1 MKVTVGEL
9 MVEAVIQ
16 VGEQETLGEAKE
28 KMSAHHIGAVPVV
41 NSEGVLVGI
50 ITADDLVSD
59 YPSTL
64 PVSRVMSAPVHT
76 LAPEADA
83 AQAARMMR
91 EHRHHHIVVVEG
103 TRVTGILSTFDL
115 LGLIEESAEQLDKD
129 LS

>member
-1 MKVTVGEL
+1 MRVTIGEL
-9 MVEAVIQ
+9 MVEAVVQI
-16 VGEQETLGEAKE
+16 GDEETLGEARE

-50 ITADDLVSD
+50 ITADDLVAD

-76 LAPEADA
+76 LPPDADA
-83 AQAARMMR
+83 TLAARMMR

-103 TRVTGILSTFDL
+103 TRVAGILSTFDL
-115 LGLIEESAEQLDKD
+115 LGLVEQSAEEEPTT
-129 LS
+129 